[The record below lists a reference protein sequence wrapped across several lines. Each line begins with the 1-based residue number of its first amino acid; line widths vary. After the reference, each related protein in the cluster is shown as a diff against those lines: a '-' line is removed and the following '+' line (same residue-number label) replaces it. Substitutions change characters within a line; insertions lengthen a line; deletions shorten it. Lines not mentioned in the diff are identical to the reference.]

1 MAHVKDHGG
10 QDAVA
15 PFDVV
20 IGQESGRT
28 AVYLRGELDAS
39 TAPYLGHLLDQLC
52 DDGHQ
57 QIALDLS
64 QLAFLGAAGLRVFI
78 RTHQALRATGGILIL
93 TRPNRMVHR
102 ILAIT
107 GLDARLVIQ

>member
-1 MAHVKDHGG
+1 MAHVVDHGG
-10 QDAVA
+10 QGSVA

-20 IGQESGRT
+20 ICQESGRT
-28 AVYLRGELDAS
+28 AVYLQGELDAS
-39 TAPYLGHLLDQLC
+39 TAPHLGHLLDQLC
-52 DDGHQ
+52 DGGHQ

-64 QLAFLGAAGLRVFI
+64 QLAFLGAAGLHVFI
-78 RTHQALRATGGILIL
+78 RTHEALRATGGMLVL
-93 TRPNRMVHR
+93 TGPNRMVRR